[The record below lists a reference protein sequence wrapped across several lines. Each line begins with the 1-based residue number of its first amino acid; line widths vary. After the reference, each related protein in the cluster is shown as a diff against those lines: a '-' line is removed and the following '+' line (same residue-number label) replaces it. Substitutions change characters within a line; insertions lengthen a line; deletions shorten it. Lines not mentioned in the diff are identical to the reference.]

1 MASPPKPK
9 SGKSDS
15 SRSNTGRR
23 GSKKTRLTELEKI
36 LMGGGVLRNVGKNN
50 DHPKG

>member
-1 MASPPKPK
+1 MAK

-15 SRSNTGRR
+15 TRTNTGRR
-23 GSKKTRLTELEKI
+23 GSKKTHLTELEKI

-50 DHPKG
+50 ARPKG